1 MSKYFTDLIL
11 YDYIVKNN
19 LDSLLNINLDDFNE
33 LTEKKQYGIYDLV
46 DPTNKTPY
54 APELDDL
61 ARLHHIATTRKAITI
76 LEFGTGYST
85 LVLADALYKNK
96 QKYSKYVKNNL
107 RCSNP
112 FEVHSIDANQE
123 YLKISE
129 ERLPEHLKKIVHFH
143 HSDVVMGKFNDRICT
158 YYEKIPNIRPDLIYL
173 DAPDQFVAK
182 GSVSGITTAH
192 PDRMA
197 MSADILTIEHFLQP
211 GTFILIDGRTANSRF
226 LKSNFQRN
234 WDYTE
239 DDVNDINMFELIERS
254 LGIVNEKH
262 LQFCRKT

>member
-85 LVLADALYKNK
+85 LVLADALAYTEEKYK
-96 QKYSKYVKNNL
+96 
-107 RCSNP
+107 
-112 FEVHSIDANQE
+112 
-123 YLKISE
+123 
-129 ERLPEHLKKIVHFH
+129 PEIMVDLATLTGAC
-143 HSDVVMGKFNDRICT
+143 VVALGYYAAAIMGK
-158 YYEKIPNIRPDLIYL
+158 
-173 DAPDQFVAK
+173 DQ
-182 GSVSGITTAH
+182 
-192 PDRMA
+192 
-197 MSADILTIEHFLQP
+197 
-211 GTFILIDGRTANSRF
+211 
-226 LKSNFQRN
+226 
-234 WDYTE
+234 
-239 DDVNDINMFELIERS
+239 ELIENLRKAGENS
-254 LGIVNEKH
+254 GDRVWQLPFFEEYHDAMDGDISDLNNISQKGKGYEGGSITAGVFLSKFVNLDKTRWAH
-262 LQFCRKT
+262 LDIAGSAYWSIKGDYLQRGATGSGVRVLSYYLLDN